1 MKKIIITMSVLAM
14 IISCTAEDFALWNE
28 AQRERRER
36 GQKCVYNQYGNIVC
50 GFKSPPIN
58 R

>member
-1 MKKIIITMSVLAM
+1 MKKFILLIALIFIIV
-14 IISCTAEDFALWNE
+14 SCSDIQEFE
-28 AQRERRER
+28 RERNQR
-36 GQKCVYNQYGNIVC
+36 GRKCVYDAYGNIEC

>member
-1 MKKIIITMSVLAM
+1 MKKFILLIALIFIIV
-14 IISCTAEDFALWNE
+14 SCSDIQEFENE
-28 AQRERRER
+28 INQRGR
-36 GQKCVYNQYGNIVC
+36 KCVYNQYGNIVC